1 MTTNEIEKQLA
12 NKADKY
18 ISDKASEI
26 IKVFNSITEGLS
38 YEPSFYDYM
47 KDHEVIE
54 TGKGNWTY
62 CSKHG
67 LERKF
72 REELSRNFKESLVKQ
87 YTRELLSKINLLG

>member
-18 ISDKASEI
+18 ISEKANEI
-26 IKVFNSITEGLS
+26 IKVLDSITKGLS

-54 TGKGNWTY
+54 TGKGNWNY
-62 CSKHG
+62 CSKNG
-67 LERKF
+67 LEKKF
-72 REELSRNFKESLVKQ
+72 REELVRNFKEKLIKQ
-87 YTRELLSKINLLG
+87 YTKELLSKIDLLG